1 MAMTDN
7 NMVAVMRLLQFTDS
21 AFPVGTF
28 SFSNGLETASFENI
42 VTNAASL
49 ESFARAQAHQAAFS
63 DGVAAIHAYRAYL
76 TGDYDAI
83 ADVDRYLIMFKM
95 NAEARMMIRRMGKK
109 LAELAVRLFDAP
121 IINRWIKDIKEDK
134 TPGTYPIAQGLTFAA
149 AGVGE
154 KELFCSHQYG
164 VVNMVLGAA
173 LRCVKVSHY
182 DTQLILE
189 KIANEVSDL
198 YDKASQMDL
207 KDMNAFYPE
216 LDILASLHEK
226 GNMRM
231 FMN

>member
-1 MAMTDN
+1 MSDN
-7 NMVAVMRLLQFTDS
+7 NMSALMRLLQFTDS

-28 SFSNGLETASFENI
+28 SFSNGLETASFESI
-42 VTNAASL
+42 VTDATSL
-49 ESFARAQAHQAAFS
+49 EAFARAQAHQAAGS
-63 DGVAAIHAYRAYL
+63 DGIVALHAHRAYL
-76 TGDYDAI
+76 KNDYDAI
-83 ADVDRYLIMFKM
+83 RDMDRYLIMFKM
-95 NAEARMMIRRMGKK
+95 NSEARMMIRRMGKK
-109 LAELAVRLFDAP
+109 LAELGVRLYDAP
-121 IINRWIKDIKEDK
+121 LIGQWLKDIKEDK
-134 TPGTYPIAQGLTFAA
+134 VPGTYPVAQGMIYAA
-149 AGVGE
+149 AGIGE

-189 KIANEVSDL
+189 KIGNEVGEL
-198 YDKASQMDL
+198 YNKVSAMDL

>member
-1 MAMTDN
+1 MTS
-7 NMVAVMRLLQFTDS
+7 VMRLLQFTDS

-42 VTNAASL
+42 VTDAKTL
-49 ESFARAQAHQAAFS
+49 EAFATSQSHQAAFS
-63 DGVAAIHAYRAYL
+63 DGVAAIHTHRAFL
-76 TGDYDAI
+76 KDDYTACKEIDE
-83 ADVDRYLIMFKM
+83 YIMRFKM
-95 NAEARMMIRRMGKK
+95 NSEARMMTTRMGKK
-109 LAELAVRLFDAP
+109 LAELAVKLFDAP
-121 IINRWIKDIKEDK
+121 IISQWLDDIKSGT
-134 TPGTYPIAQGLTFAA
+134 TPGSYPVAQGMIFAK
-149 AGVGE
+149 AGIGE

-189 KIANEVSDL
+189 KLAGEVEHLYNEAADMTL
-198 YDKASQMDL
+198 Q
-207 KDMNAFYPE
+207 DMNAFYPE